1 MINKIPKNKIYYYK
15 SLIENYH
22 LNKEKDSTLKSL
34 KQIRE
39 EMHSL
44 YDRIYSSI
52 YCVAKSVSLIDN
64 PPNIETKIKEVKD
77 HTLRPS
83 STLFL
88 PLYFENYYKKY
99 LSNFNL
105 LNNLLQCS
113 KIVCKV
119 TKEEHN
125 RITNLKCLTKDIY
138 KVAKVKVFNL
148 NEDCIE
154 QEYYTPGFEY
164 LLPEV
169 QKDLTEI
176 EKSLNYRE
184 EVK

>member
-64 PPNIETKIKEVKD
+64 PPNIETK
-77 HTLRPS
+77 
-83 STLFL
+83 
-88 PLYFENYYKKY
+88 
-99 LSNFNL
+99 
-105 LNNLLQCS
+105 
-113 KIVCKV
+113 
-119 TKEEHN
+119 
-125 RITNLKCLTKDIY
+125 
-138 KVAKVKVFNL
+138 
-148 NEDCIE
+148 
-154 QEYYTPGFEY
+154 
-164 LLPEV
+164 
-169 QKDLTEI
+169 
-176 EKSLNYRE
+176 
-184 EVK
+184 